1 MVCLGGDSGGET
13 PAGEAVKGSAKV
25 FDVENFGESL
35 CGEVKGE
42 ADAGADMINILKL
55 PYVPRACAWI
65 HARGDGMTLVAMQ
78 VAPPLLDGRC

>member
-25 FDVENFGESL
+25 FDVENFGELRPGWSEEQ
-35 CGEVKGE
+35 G
-42 ADAGADMINILKL
+42 ADERASADMINILKL

-65 HARGDGMTLVAMQ
+65 HGRGDGMTLVAMW
-78 VAPPLLDGRC
+78 VSPGRPR